1 MALVPYF
8 VCVLVR
14 TLAAGPNAFL
24 IIAGIAERR
33 CAAGADPFVAALMP
47 SLLFLKP
54 LFQRLHDL
62 FPGTERF
69 HLLHFLG
76 RQIFFRH
83 SLQPFQRNFGL
94 LDAIACFQSLRSE
107 EHTSELQSLM
117 RISYAAFCLK

>member
-76 RQIFFRH
+76 RQIFFR
-83 SLQPFQRNFGL
+83 
-94 LDAIACFQSLRSE
+94 SE

-117 RISYAAFCLK
+117 RISYAVFCLKKKKLK